1 MRNVG
6 VTPLSPSGS
15 AKHTFKSKLGSPSR
29 LTNANFLEVLFVMH
43 NDLLVDLPIHSLA
56 DLPGG
61 PDVVV
66 LCPTARLAA
75 DLRRAHGAAQMRA
88 GATAWHA
95 LLSATPAQWL
105 DHLTSAALLRG
116 EISPSALPGRFLTRP
131 QERSVWELAV
141 ANDLSALSGA
151 DDVAGSADLFDR
163 DGMALVAAEAESV
176 RLAWRITVPEALQT
190 EEYRAFLRWRKQME
204 KICEPGNWHTADAA
218 LMWRIACIERGLAG
232 LPAQVGVAGFIVPDP
247 LHARLFAALAARGV
261 TLFQVDFS
269 TAGEKQETQGEIQ
282 KIQEKQV
289 RIGECADAE
298 AECQAAAHWARAMLA
313 QNAQARV
320 RIAVADLPA
329 QRHLL
334 TRALEE
340 ALQTE
345 SAGAVDALDVAWVAR
360 ERDYAFA
367 TGTPLAA
374 ESLVDVGFQ
383 LLQLAVHPQRM
394 ALAEVGAL
402 LCAPG
407 WSADVTEADARAQ
420 VEVALRKL
428 LPPEMSLERW
438 QRALVR
444 CLVRGSADYS
454 APQLV
459 MHTTVLLDASRD
471 FAQLRR
477 QLPSAW
483 GECFDA
489 VLIALGWP
497 GQRPMWP
504 AERAACEALREV
516 LAALAQLDAMLGTVT
531 AGEALRQVQRQ
542 CRDVQFHAPREHPP
556 RVEVC
561 TLGDAVA
568 GPVDGLWLLGMNEG
582 VWPLAPHPNPLL
594 PAELQRRAG
603 VPAARADSLTVQ
615 AQTMQTLWLK
625 SAPTVVFS
633 WAGREGEKQ
642 LQPSPLLND
651 MMPYR
656 QDFQQ
661 DLEYTVSPL
670 PEQVLMEQFEDTRA
684 PDVTA
689 NETIHGGTAL
699 LQAQA
704 LCPAWGFYRYRLG
717 AAVLPA
723 PTFGLDAKTRGA
735 LLHLA
740 LEHFW
745 RGRSQAD
752 LLQMS
757 VPACE
762 EFIQQAV
769 NHALEQFQ
777 QRAIEPLPIR
787 LAQLEV
793 ARLQRVLARWLAIEA
808 QRAPFR
814 VVACEARHDLNIEG
828 LPVRVVVDR
837 IDELTDGRLVII
849 DYKSGRSAR
858 ADSWAQ
864 PRMAEPQLPVYAA
877 LAFPDRAVAAVVLAR
892 VVMDEAGFSGVAEE
906 AGLLPDVP
914 PLDAQ
919 RRRYAEADFP
929 NWPAVRE
936 RWAERLTELAL
947 EIRHGCAA
955 VVFEN
960 EKDLT
965 YCDVSPLLRV
975 AERQAQWEGTLQEKT
990 ERAL

>member
-1 MRNVG
+1 M
-6 VTPLSPSGS
+6 
-15 AKHTFKSKLGSPSR
+15 FDE
-29 LTNANFLEVLFVMH
+29 LTLR
-43 NDLLVDLPIHSLA
+43 SLA
-56 DLPGG
+56 DLSGG

-66 LCPTARLAA
+66 LCPTTRLAA
-75 DLRRAHGAAQMRA
+75 DLRRAHGVVQVRA
-88 GATAWHA
+88 GASSWRA

-131 QERSVWELAV
+131 QERSVWELAI
-141 ANDLSALSGA
+141 ARDLSALSGA
-151 DDVAGSADLFDR
+151 DGMADLADLFDR
-163 DGMALVAAEAESV
+163 DGMALAAAEAESV

-190 EEYRAFLRWRKQME
+190 EEYRAFMRWRSQVE
-204 KICEPGNWHTADAA
+204 KICEPDNWHTADAA
-218 LMWRIACIERGLAG
+218 LMWRIACIERGLTG
-232 LPAQVGVAGFIVPDP
+232 LPAQVGVAGFTVPDP
-247 LHARLFAALAARGV
+247 LYARLFAALAARGV
-261 TLFQVDFS
+261 VVFQVDFS
-269 TAGEKQETQGEIQ
+269 YTGSTAEETHIRAGEC
-282 KIQEKQV
+282 V
-289 RIGECADAE
+289 DAE
-298 AECQAAAHWARAMLA
+298 AECQAAAHWAREMLA

-320 RIAVADLPA
+320 RIAAADLPA

-334 TRALEE
+334 ARALEE
-340 ALQTE
+340 ALHGE
-345 SAGAVDALDVAWVAR
+345 SIGASAAAR

-374 ESLVDVGFQ
+374 ELLVDVGLK

-394 ALAEVGAL
+394 ALSGVGAL
-402 LCAPG
+402 LCGPG
-407 WSADVTEADARAQ
+407 WSADDTEADARAQ
-420 VEVALRKL
+420 IEVALRQL
-428 LPPEMSLERW
+428 LPPEVSLDRW

-444 CLVRGSADYS
+444 CLVNHP
-454 APQLV
+454 APELEAHV
-459 MHTTVLLDASRD
+459 MILLDASRD

-483 GECFDA
+483 GERFEA
-489 VLIALGWP
+489 LLIDLGWP
-497 GQRPMWP
+497 GQRALWP
-504 AERAACEALREV
+504 VERAACEELREI
-516 LAALAQLDAMLGTVT
+516 LAALAQMDAMLGTVT

-542 CRDVQFHAPREHPP
+542 CRDVQFHAPRKRMA

-561 TLGDAVA
+561 TLADAVA

-582 VWPLAPHPNPLL
+582 MWPPAPHPNPLL

-615 AQTMQTLWLK
+615 AQAMQALWLK

-633 WAGREGEKQ
+633 WARREGEKQ

-651 MMPYR
+651 MMRYR

-661 DLEYTVSPL
+661 DAAQDISLL
-670 PEQVLMEQFEDTRA
+670 PESVAMEQFEDARA

-689 NETIHGGTAL
+689 NNAIRGGTAL

-723 PTFGLDAKTRGA
+723 PTFGLDAKTRGT
-735 LLHLA
+735 LLHSA

-757 VPACE
+757 SLACE
-762 EFIQQAV
+762 ECIQQAV
-769 NHALEQFQ
+769 DYALEKFQ
-777 QRAIEPLPIR
+777 RRAIEPLPPR

-814 VVACEARHDLNIEG
+814 VFACEARHDLDIQG
-828 LPVRVVVDR
+828 LPVHVVVDR
-837 IDELTDGRLVII
+837 IDELPDGRLVII

-864 PRMAEPQLPVYAA
+864 PRMAEPQLPIYAA

-929 NWPAVRE
+929 DWPAVRE
-936 RWAERLTELAL
+936 RWAQHLTDLAL

-960 EKDLT
+960 ENDLK
-965 YCDVSPLLRV
+965 YCDVSPLLRI
-975 AERQAQWEGTLQEKT
+975 AERQAQWESTLQETT
-990 ERAL
+990 ERAS

>member
-1 MRNVG
+1 M
-6 VTPLSPSGS
+6 T
-15 AKHTFKSKLGSPSR
+15 
-29 LTNANFLEVLFVMH
+29 LT
-43 NDLLVDLPIHSLA
+43 DLPIIPLA

-61 PDVVV
+61 PNVVV

-75 DLRRAHGAAQMRA
+75 DLRRAHGAAQVRA
-88 GATAWHA
+88 GATSWHA
-95 LLSATPAQWL
+95 LLSATSAQWL

-141 ANDLSALSGA
+141 ANDLNAVSGA
-151 DDVAGSADLFDR
+151 DEMADLFDR
-163 DGMALVAAEAESV
+163 DGMALAAAEAESV
-176 RLAWRITVPEALQT
+176 SRVWRITVPEALQT
-190 EEYRAFLRWRKQME
+190 EEYRAFLRWRSRVE
-204 KICEPGNWHTADAA
+204 KTCEPGNWHTADAA
-218 LMWRIACIERGLAG
+218 MLWRIGCVERELAG
-232 LPAQVGVAGFIVPDP
+232 LPAQVGVAGFTVPDP

-261 TLFQVDFS
+261 ALFQVDFS
-269 TAGEKQETQGEIQ
+269 TAGET
-282 KIQEKQV
+282 QV
-289 RIGECADAE
+289 RIGECVDAE
-298 AECQAAAHWARAMLA
+298 AECQAAAHWACEMLA
-313 QNAQARV
+313 QNVQARV

-329 QRHLL
+329 QRYLL
-334 TRALEE
+334 ARALEE
-340 ALQTE
+340 ALHVE
-345 SAGAVDALDVAWVAR
+345 SIGVSAAAR
-360 ERDYAFA
+360 ARDYAFA

-374 ESLVDVGFQ
+374 ESLVDVGLQ
-383 LLQLAVHPQRM
+383 LLQLVVRPQRM
-394 ALAEVGAL
+394 ALAGAGAL
-402 LCAPG
+402 LCGPG
-407 WSADVTEADARAQ
+407 WSADASEADARAQ

-428 LPPEMSLERW
+428 LPPEVSLERW

-444 CLVRGSADYS
+444 CLARGSVRGSADNP

-459 MHTTVLLDASRD
+459 THTTVLLEVSRD
-471 FAQLRR
+471 FAQSRR
-477 QLPSAW
+477 QLPSVW
-483 GECFDA
+483 GERFA
-489 VLIALGWP
+489 ALLIALGWP
-497 GQRPMWP
+497 GQRALWP
-504 AERAACEALREV
+504 AERAACEALREI

-542 CRDVQFHAPREHPP
+542 CRDVQFHSPP
-556 RVEVC
+556 ERPARVEVC
-561 TLGDAVA
+561 TLADAVA
-568 GPVDGLWLLGMNEG
+568 GPVDGLWLMGMNEG
-582 VWPLAPHPNPLL
+582 VWPPAPHPNPLL

-615 AQTMQTLWLK
+615 AQTIQALWLK

-661 DLEYTVSPL
+661 DLEYAVSPL
-670 PEQVLMEQFEDTRA
+670 PEQVPMEQFEDARA

-689 NETIHGGTAL
+689 NDAIRGGTAL

-723 PTFGLDAKTRGA
+723 PTFGLDAKIRGA

-769 NHALEQFQ
+769 NHALEKFQ
-777 QRAIEPLPIR
+777 QRAIEPLPTR

-814 VVACEARHDLNIEG
+814 VVACEARHDLDIEG
-828 LPVRVVVDR
+828 LPVHVVVDR
-837 IDELTDGRLVII
+837 IDELPDGRLVII
-849 DYKSGRSAR
+849 DYKSGRSAK

-906 AGLLPDVP
+906 AGLLPDVL

-936 RWAERLTELAL
+936 RWAQHLIDLAL
-947 EIRHGCAA
+947 EIRYGCAA

-960 EKDLT
+960 ENDLK

-975 AERQAQWEGTLQEKT
+975 AERQAQWEHTMQEKT
-990 ERAL
+990 ERAP

>member
-1 MRNVG
+1 MMP
-6 VTPLSPSGS
+6 T
-15 AKHTFKSKLGSPSR
+15 
-29 LTNANFLEVLFVMH
+29 
-43 NDLLVDLPIHSLA
+43 DLPVILLG
-56 DLPGG
+56 DLPAS

-66 LCPTARLAA
+66 LCSTARLAA
-75 DLRRAHGAAQMRA
+75 DLRRAHGVAQMRA
-88 GATAWHA
+88 GAAAWHA

-116 EISPSALPGRFLTRP
+116 EISPSALPGRFLTWP
-131 QERSVWELAV
+131 QERSVWEQAV
-141 ANDLSALSGA
+141 ANDLDALPGT
-151 DDVAGSADLFDR
+151 DEVADLFDR
-163 DGMALVAAEAESV
+163 DGMALAAAEAESV

-190 EEYRAFLRWRKQME
+190 EEYRAFLRWRKQAE

-261 TLFQVDFS
+261 VLFQVDFS
-269 TAGEKQETQGEIQ
+269 YMGGTADETQIRAGEC
-282 KIQEKQV
+282 V
-289 RIGECADAE
+289 DAE
-298 AECQAAAHWARAMLA
+298 AECQAAAHWARGMMA
-313 QNAQARV
+313 QNERARV

-334 TRALEE
+334 ARALEE
-340 ALQTE
+340 ALHAE
-345 SAGAVDALDVAWVAR
+345 SVGAVDMASAAD

-374 ESLVDVGFQ
+374 ESLVDMGLR

-394 ALAEVGAL
+394 ALAGVGAL
-402 LCAPG
+402 LCGPG
-407 WSADVTEADARAQ
+407 WSADVAEADVRAQ
-420 VEVALRKL
+420 AEVALRKL
-428 LPPEMSLERW
+428 LPSDVSLERW

-444 CLVRGSADYS
+444 CLVNDS
-454 APQLV
+454 APQLKA
-459 MHTTVLLDASRD
+459 HTTVLLDASRD

-477 QLPSAW
+477 QLPSVW
-483 GECFDA
+483 GERFDA
-489 VLIALGWP
+489 LLIALGWP
-497 GQRPMWP
+497 GQRAMWP

-531 AGEALRQVQRQ
+531 ASEALRQVQRQ
-542 CRDVQFHAPREHPP
+542 CRDVQFHTPRERPA

-561 TLGDAVA
+561 TLADAVA

-582 VWPLAPHPNPLL
+582 VWPPAPHPNPLL
-594 PAELQRRAG
+594 SAELQRRAG
-603 VPAARADSLTVQ
+603 VPAARADSLTLQ
-615 AQTMQTLWLK
+615 AQTMQALWLK

-642 LQPSPLLND
+642 LQPSPLLAE
-651 MMPYR
+651 MMHHR

-661 DLEYTVSPL
+661 NLECAISPS
-670 PEQVLMEQFEDTRA
+670 PENAAMEQFEDARA

-689 NETIHGGTAL
+689 NEAIRGGTAL

-723 PTFGLDAKTRGA
+723 PTFGLDAKARGA

-757 VPACE
+757 VPECEAC
-762 EFIQQAV
+762 IQQAV
-769 NHALEQFQ
+769 NHALEKFL
-777 QRAIEPLPIR
+777 QRAIEPLPTR

-793 ARLQRVLARWLAIEA
+793 AHLQRVLARWLVVEA

-814 VVACEARHDLNIEG
+814 VFACEARHDLNIEG

-849 DYKSGRSAR
+849 DYKSGHSAK

-864 PRMAEPQLPVYAA
+864 PRMAELQLPVYAA

-906 AGLLPDVP
+906 AGLLPDVL

-960 EKDLT
+960 EKDLA

-975 AERQAQWEGTLQEKT
+975 AERKAQWESTMQEKT
-990 ERAL
+990 ELAS

>member
-1 MRNVG
+1 M
-6 VTPLSPSGS
+6 T
-15 AKHTFKSKLGSPSR
+15 
-29 LTNANFLEVLFVMH
+29 LT
-43 NDLLVDLPIHSLA
+43 DLPAILLA

-75 DLRRAHGAAQMRA
+75 DMRRAHGAAQVRA

-151 DDVAGSADLFDR
+151 DDVAGLADLFDR
-163 DGMALVAAEAESV
+163 DGMALAAAEAESV

-190 EEYRAFLRWRKQME
+190 EEYRAFLRWRKQVE

-232 LPAQVGVAGFIVPDP
+232 LPAQVGVAGFTVPDP
-247 LHARLFAALAARGV
+247 LHARLLAVLAARGV

-269 TAGEKQETQGEIQ
+269 TAGATL
-282 KIQEKQV
+282 V
-289 RIGECADAE
+289 RMGECVDAE
-298 AECQAAAHWARAMLA
+298 AECQAAAHWAHAMLA

-320 RIAVADLPA
+320 RIAVADLPG

-340 ALQTE
+340 ALHAE
-345 SAGAVDALDVAWVAR
+345 SVGAVDMAWAAR

-374 ESLVDVGFQ
+374 ESLVDAGLQ
-383 LLQLAVHPQRM
+383 LLQLAVRPQRM
-394 ALAEVGAL
+394 ALAGAGAL
-402 LCAPG
+402 LCGPG

-444 CLVRGSADYS
+444 YLVRGSADHS

-459 MHTTVLLDASRD
+459 THTTVLLDASRD

-483 GECFDA
+483 GERFDA

-561 TLGDAVA
+561 TLADAVA

-661 DLEYTVSPL
+661 DLEYTVAPL
-670 PEQVLMEQFEDTRA
+670 PEQVPMEQFEDARA

-689 NETIHGGTAL
+689 NEAIHGGTAL

-717 AAVLPA
+717 ATVLPA

-745 RGRSQAD
+745 RGRSQVD
-752 LLQMS
+752 LLQMP
-757 VPACE
+757 VPVCE
-762 EFIQQAV
+762 AFIQQAV

-777 QRAIEPLPIR
+777 QRAIEPLPMR

-837 IDELTDGRLVII
+837 IDELPDGRLVII

-864 PRMAEPQLPVYAA
+864 SRMAEPQLPVYAA

-906 AGLLPDVP
+906 AGLLPDVL

-960 EKDLT
+960 EKDLA

-975 AERQAQWEGTLQEKT
+975 AERKAQWESTVQEKT
-990 ERAL
+990 ARAP